1 MGKRPPCKLVLHLAV
16 WVRLGEETVGTRAGE
31 PQQMANKGQGGGW
44 RGAMLGGNLGSLTE
58 ANQKRCEAGKAERD
72 G

>member
-31 PQQMANKGQGGGW
+31 PQQRAG
-44 RGAMLGGNLGSLTE
+44 RGL
-58 ANQKRCEAGKAERD
+58 ER
-72 G
+72 GYVRRESGEPNRSKSEEM